1 MFYYSVFELILFPHL
16 KEMEIEEI
24 QFNDVDRIQK
34 IAYAT
39 WPSTF
44 KTILSTEQIEYM
56 LSWMYNIN
64 TLTSQVK
71 KGHHFF
77 IYKENGYDLGFIGIE
92 PNFDKTTCA
101 KIQKIYILPSAQ
113 GKGVG
118 KSLIQFAQNF
128 TIKKYKTTSFLLNV
142 NRFNAAVHFYHKL
155 GFNIIKEENIDI
167 GNDFWMEDYIME
179 LQF

>member
-1 MFYYSVFELILFPHL
+1 
-16 KEMEIEEI
+16 MEIEEI

-64 TLTSQVK
+64 TLASQVK

-77 IYKENGYDLGFIGIE
+77 IYKE
-92 PNFDKTTCA
+92 
-101 KIQKIYILPSAQ
+101 
-113 GKGVG
+113 KGM
-118 KSLIQFAQNF
+118 I
-128 TIKKYKTTSFLLNV
+128 
-142 NRFNAAVHFYHKL
+142 
-155 GFNIIKEENIDI
+155 
-167 GNDFWMEDYIME
+167 
-179 LQF
+179 